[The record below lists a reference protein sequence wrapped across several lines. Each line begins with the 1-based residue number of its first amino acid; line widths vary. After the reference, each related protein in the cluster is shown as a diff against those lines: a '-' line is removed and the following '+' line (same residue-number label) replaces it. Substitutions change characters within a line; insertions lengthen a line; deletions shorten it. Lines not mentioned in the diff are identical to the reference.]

1 MPGTPNKKEGQT
13 MNWIDTGRF
22 LIIAGAVIVVIGVF
36 FMVADK
42 IPIGRLPGDLH
53 FGNGRIK
60 IYIPLATS
68 ILLSAVI
75 TIILNFF
82 GRR

>member
-1 MPGTPNKKEGQT
+1 

-22 LIIAGAVIVVIGVF
+22 LIIAGAVVIVIGVF

-53 FGNGRIK
+53 FGSGRIK
-60 IYIPLATS
+60 IYIPVATS
-68 ILLSAVI
+68 VLLSVII

-82 GRR
+82 GKR

>member
-1 MPGTPNKKEGQT
+1 
-13 MNWIDTGRF
+13 MNWIETGRF
-22 LIIAGAVIVVIGVF
+22 LIIAGAVVVVIGVLF
-36 FMVADK
+36 TVADK
-42 IPIGRLPGDLH
+42 IPIGRLPGDIH

-68 ILLSAVI
+68 ILLSVII

-82 GRR
+82 NKR

>member
-1 MPGTPNKKEGQT
+1 

-22 LIIAGAVIVVIGVF
+22 LVIAGAVIVVIGVF
-36 FMVADK
+36 FIVADK

-53 FGNGRIK
+53 FGSGRIK

-75 TIILNFF
+75 TLILNFF

>member
-1 MPGTPNKKEGQT
+1 
-13 MNWIDTGRF
+13 MNWADAGRF
-22 LIIAGAVIVVIGVF
+22 LIIAGAVIVVVGML

-53 FGNGRIK
+53 FGSGRYR
-60 IYIPLATS
+60 IYIPVATS
-68 ILLSAVI
+68 VLLSIVI

-82 GRR
+82 SKR

>member
-1 MPGTPNKKEGQT
+1 
-13 MNWIDTGRF
+13 MNWVETGRF
-22 LIIAGAVIVVIGVF
+22 LIVAGTVIVVIGIF

-53 FGNGRIK
+53 FGSGRVRIC
-60 IYIPLATS
+60 IPLATS

-75 TIILNFF
+75 TIILNLF

>member
-1 MPGTPNKKEGQT
+1 
-13 MNWIDTGRF
+13 MNWTEVGRF
-22 LIIAGAVIVVIGVF
+22 LIIAGAVIVVVGML

-53 FGNGRIK
+53 FGSGRFK
-60 IYIPLATS
+60 IYIPIATS
-68 ILLSAVI
+68 VLLSVLI

-82 GRR
+82 SRR

>member
-1 MPGTPNKKEGQT
+1 

-22 LIIAGAVIVVIGVF
+22 LVIAGAVVIVVGLL

-53 FGNGRIK
+53 FGSGRLK
-60 IYIPLATS
+60 IYIPVATS
-68 ILLSAVI
+68 ILLSAII

-82 GRR
+82 GRK